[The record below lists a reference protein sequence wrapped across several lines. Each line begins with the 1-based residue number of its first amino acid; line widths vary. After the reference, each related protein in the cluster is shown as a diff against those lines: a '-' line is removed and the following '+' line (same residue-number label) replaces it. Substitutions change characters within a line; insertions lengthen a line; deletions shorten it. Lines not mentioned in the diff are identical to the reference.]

1 MLVRVGL
8 TGGIACGKSSVSRLF
23 EALGVPVLDADQIA
37 RELVRPETPAWREI
51 LRYFGEEILDAEGNL
66 QRNLL
71 RSRILEDDPAR
82 HELEAILHPRV
93 YRRLEREVAGLEGGA
108 GYCILSVPLLV
119 ETGGLERVDRVLVVD
134 CAEETQRRR
143 LAQRDGLTAGHIEKL
158 LAIQC
163 RRDTRLAHA
172 HEIIHND
179 GSLEELPKQVEEFH
193 WFYSQLAKSGLP
205 DKVES

>member
-108 GYCILSVPLLV
+108 G
-119 ETGGLERVDRVLVVD
+119 
-134 CAEETQRRR
+134 
-143 LAQRDGLTAGHIEKL
+143 
-158 LAIQC
+158 
-163 RRDTRLAHA
+163 
-172 HEIIHND
+172 
-179 GSLEELPKQVEEFH
+179 
-193 WFYSQLAKSGLP
+193 
-205 DKVES
+205 